1 MNKNHGNINDQ
12 ESKVY
17 IAKPKKNLALGDAII
32 GIITALLVAHF
43 GAKFFEGSKKEILS
57 MSAIAELQVILQNAK
72 NYSITSTAFLPNK
85 KEAFWKTAGVP
96 LNALPWW
103 SVCFEIELDT
113 SKDAK
118 INIAMSDFKNDE
130 KCQVLYAEPQVLRWL
145 SEPIYITNK
154 RSDDNTSKEEDLL
167 NFK

>member
-1 MNKNHGNINDQ
+1 MQD
-12 ESKVY
+12 S
-17 IAKPKKNLALGDAII
+17 
-32 GIITALLVAHF
+32 
-43 GAKFFEGSKKEILS
+43 
-57 MSAIAELQVILQNAK
+57 
-72 NYSITSTAFLPNK
+72 LPNK

-130 KCQVLYAEPQVLRWL
+130 KCQALYEQPQVLRWL

-154 RSDDNTSKEEDLL
+154 RSDDNASKEEDLL

>member
-1 MNKNHGNINDQ
+1 M
-12 ESKVY
+12 
-17 IAKPKKNLALGDAII
+17 
-32 GIITALLVAHF
+32 
-43 GAKFFEGSKKEILS
+43 
-57 MSAIAELQVILQNAK
+57 
-72 NYSITSTAFLPNK
+72 
-85 KEAFWKTAGVP
+85 P

-130 KCQVLYAEPQVLRWL
+130 KCQALYAEPQVLRWL

-154 RSDDNTSKEEDLL
+154 RSDDNASKEEDF
-167 NFK
+167 N

>member
-43 GAKFFEGSKKEILS
+43 GAKFFEGGKKEILS
-57 MSAIAELQVILQNAK
+57 MSAIAELQVILQNVK
-72 NYSITSTAFLPNK
+72 NHYITSTAFLPNK
-85 KEAFWKTAGVP
+85 KEAFWTTAGVA
-96 LNALPWW
+96 LDALPRW

-118 INIAMSDFKNDE
+118 INIAMTQSNFRNDE
-130 KCQVLYAEPQVLRWL
+130 KCQALYEQPQVLRWL
-145 SEPIYITNK
+145 SAPIYITNK
-154 RSDDNTSKEEDLL
+154 RSDDNDSKE
-167 NFK
+167 

>member
-1 MNKNHGNINDQ
+1 MDKNHGNINDQ
-12 ESKVY
+12 EGKVY
-17 IAKPKKNLALGDAII
+17 TAKPKKNLALGDAII

-43 GAKFFEGSKKEILS
+43 GAKFFEGGKKEILS

-85 KEAFWKTAGVP
+85 KEAFWTTAGVP

-113 SKDAK
+113 SKDVK

-130 KCQVLYAEPQVLRWL
+130 KCQALYAEPQVLRWL

-154 RSDDNTSKEEDLL
+154 RSDDNASTNKEEDF
-167 NFK
+167 N

>member
-1 MNKNHGNINDQ
+1 MDKKHRNIHNQ
-12 ESKVY
+12 ERKVY
-17 IAKPKKNLALGDAII
+17 IAKKNLTFRDAII
-32 GIITALLVAHF
+32 GIITVLLVMHF
-43 GAKFFEGSKKEILS
+43 GSKFFEGGKKEIVN
-57 MSAIAELQVILQNAK
+57 MSAIVELQVILQNVK

-118 INIAMSDFKNDE
+118 INIAIPQNDFKNDE
-130 KCQVLYAEPQVLRWL
+130 ICQALYAEPQVLHWL
-145 SEPIYITNK
+145 SAPIYITNK
-154 RSDDNTSKEEDLL
+154 RSDDNASTSKE
-167 NFK
+167 

>member
-1 MNKNHGNINDQ
+1 MDKNHENIHEQEGNTT
-12 ESKVY
+12 
-17 IAKPKKNLALGDAII
+17 KPKKNLSLRDAII

-43 GAKFFEGSKKEILS
+43 GAKFFEGGKKEILS

-72 NYSITSTAFLPNK
+72 NYSITSAAFLPNK

-130 KCQVLYAEPQVLRWL
+130 KCQALYAEPQVLRWL
-145 SEPIYITNK
+145 SEPIYITKK
-154 RSDDNTSKEEDLL
+154 RSDASASKEEDF
-167 NFK
+167 N

>member
-1 MNKNHGNINDQ
+1 MDKNHENIHEQEGN
-12 ESKVY
+12 
-17 IAKPKKNLALGDAII
+17 ATKPKKNLSLRDAII
-32 GIITALLVAHF
+32 GIITALLVMHF
-43 GAKFFEGSKKEILS
+43 GSKFFEGGKKEILS
-57 MSAIAELQVILQNAK
+57 MSAIAELQVILQNVK

-103 SVCFEIELDT
+103 AVCFEIELDT

-130 KCQVLYAEPQVLRWL
+130 KCQALYAEPQVLRWL

-154 RSDDNTSKEEDLL
+154 RSDDNTSKEEDF
-167 NFK
+167 N

>member
-1 MNKNHGNINDQ
+1 MDKNHENIHEQEGNTT
-12 ESKVY
+12 
-17 IAKPKKNLALGDAII
+17 KPKKNLTLRDAII

-43 GAKFFEGSKKEILS
+43 GAKFFEGGKKEILS
-57 MSAIAELQVILQNAK
+57 MSAIAELQVILQNVK

-118 INIAMSDFKNDE
+118 INISMTQSDFKNDE
-130 KCQVLYAEPQVLRWL
+130 KCQALYEQPQVLRWL

-154 RSDDNTSKEEDLL
+154 RSDDNASKEEDF
-167 NFK
+167 N

>member
-1 MNKNHGNINDQ
+1 MNKNHGNIHDQ
-12 ESKVY
+12 EGKVY
-17 IAKPKKNLALGDAII
+17 TTKPKPKKNLALGDAII

-43 GAKFFEGSKKEILS
+43 GAKFFEGGKKEILS
-57 MSAIAELQVILQNAK
+57 MSAIAELQVILQNVK
-72 NYSITSTAFLPNK
+72 NHYITSTAFLPNK

-103 SVCFEIELDT
+103 AVCFEIELDT

-130 KCQVLYAEPQVLRWL
+130 KCQALYEQPQVLRWL

-154 RSDDNTSKEEDLL
+154 RSDDNASKEEDF
-167 NFK
+167 N